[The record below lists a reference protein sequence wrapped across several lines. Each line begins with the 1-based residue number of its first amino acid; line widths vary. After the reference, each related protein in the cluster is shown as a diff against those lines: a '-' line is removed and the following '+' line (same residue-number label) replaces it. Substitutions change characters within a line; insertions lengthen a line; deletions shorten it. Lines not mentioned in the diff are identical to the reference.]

1 MNKVLLH
8 MQLLLAV
15 FFFHAAEAQS
25 GDSGRLWSLTE
36 CFQYAID
43 HNIQISTLRLN
54 EQTAEEDLLSA
65 RGLRLPALDATLTN
79 LFENANNELP
89 GNGGRV
95 NQLTTL
101 GNYTLDASLVLWNGR
116 YIRNHIQQEQKRLE
130 AAGWMVQQSKNNL
143 ILSIT
148 ASYLDI
154 LLARENLSYLTD
166 LVQTSEAQV
175 KQGQIFFE
183 AGSIAKLVLLQLQ
196 AQLAGDQYLRV
207 QAQNAIRKSL
217 LGLKQL
223 LQLPSTSFFDI
234 QPPDTVSIAQTLM
247 PLPVVQE
254 TALRDFPDIR
264 IGKMGLDIASLDIA
278 KARAGF
284 KPVLSAGGILGTGY
298 SQVLTHE
305 REAKTGYF
313 TQTGRNF
320 YQRLGFT
327 LSIPIFSN
335 YVNRANLAKAQIN
348 YQAAR
353 LNDQNAELLLLQA
366 VEEAYL
372 DAFNGI
378 QAYNAAGVQLQFAR
392 EAYRISN
399 EEFRLGSIDSYKLLQ
414 ERNQYIQAVQ
424 AFTQAKYTAV
434 WHQKIY
440 EFYKGK
446 PISF

>member
-207 QAQNAIRKSL
+207 
-217 LGLKQL
+217 
-223 LQLPSTSFFDI
+223 
-234 QPPDTVSIAQTLM
+234 
-247 PLPVVQE
+247 
-254 TALRDFPDIR
+254 
-264 IGKMGLDIASLDIA
+264 
-278 KARAGF
+278 
-284 KPVLSAGGILGTGY
+284 
-298 SQVLTHE
+298 
-305 REAKTGYF
+305 
-313 TQTGRNF
+313 
-320 YQRLGFT
+320 
-327 LSIPIFSN
+327 
-335 YVNRANLAKAQIN
+335 
-348 YQAAR
+348 
-353 LNDQNAELLLLQA
+353 
-366 VEEAYL
+366 
-372 DAFNGI
+372 
-378 QAYNAAGVQLQFAR
+378 
-392 EAYRISN
+392 
-399 EEFRLGSIDSYKLLQ
+399 
-414 ERNQYIQAVQ
+414 
-424 AFTQAKYTAV
+424 
-434 WHQKIY
+434 
-440 EFYKGK
+440 
-446 PISF
+446 